1 MRANLHKFC
10 WALCLWFFFGLH
22 GYSQEGNWAYLEV
35 LQMNRAL
42 DPPENILSSKSL
54 VLISIPEGEASGAWK
69 EKAEEVQAFFAEE
82 AIDAVAYFN
91 LDRQFAFPGVPLAL
105 PKSITDRKIS
115 NLIFLTIDPETE
127 EFVFGIGPFNQK
139 NSFYDKGT
147 VFWTRK
153 GKSLE
158 GVFQELSSRFATGAF
173 AKSNLLVNDSPE
185 SFNFIT
191 PNFAARYASMPPDL
205 AKKKIAVPLIHPPSD
220 QAGGA
225 LLNSVNFYHAD
236 QVKTE
241 TVFKNSSIRQALAD
255 STLTMELV
263 DLRAKNEAQLRKE
276 GFTHVLYHMITDSED
291 MYRTLP
297 YKKREE
303 VAAPVLVKF
312 FLKDLR
318 NRNLF
323 LGRYWDANAN
333 WDQAFGAFMA
343 QLEKEI
349 VDQAN

>member
-1 MRANLHKFC
+1 MSTRIHNILA
-10 WALCLWFFFGLH
+10 AILCLLV
-22 GYSQEGNWAYLEV
+22 YNATMSTAQTAYLEP
-35 LQMNRAL
+35 LQMNQAL
-42 DPPENILSSKSL
+42 DPPQNILSSKSL
-54 VLISIPEGEASGAWK
+54 VLISVPADAPYGKWK
-69 EKAEEVQAFFAEE
+69 EWADELQVFFAEQG
-82 AIDAVAYFN
+82 IDAVAYLN
-91 LDRQFAFPGVPLAL
+91 VDRHHVVPDQAPVIPQLL
-105 PKSITDRKIS
+105 TKRKIS

-153 GKSLE
+153 GKSLD